1 MNISLQDEKMVLS
14 WANNYVRSKRGNNTF
29 DDYIRCLTSE
39 PDKQHATLL
48 GCAAL
53 VLLESHK
60 EKYDSVDSCV
70 YSTIKRN
77 IIRHM

>member
-14 WANNYVRSKRGNNTF
+14 WENNYVRSKRGNNTF

-39 PDKQHATLL
+39 PDKQHATLV

-60 EKYDSVDSCV
+60 KKYGSVDSRV
-70 YSTIKRN
+70 YSTLTTN
-77 IIRHM
+77 IIKHM